1 MIRFREGLLR
11 CKDVYQ
17 SFAHRFLSFFVIKFS
32 LNLAR
37 WIIIAIAFKKLN
49 LESFSIFAASISI
62 IEILK
67 VLNEFGTENFIYSR
81 LSEKKPLTI
90 SIKNLIAFRV
100 LFAVLITII
109 FNLLIYKTKYFVVW
123 PLTTIILAFAIQN
136 ASFAFLQRDRNLKG
150 IIQVILTTLT
160 VFSVVILYLI
170 YYPLDVTIVCML
182 IVITDLT
189 TMITCFYLTKKNW
202 GKLKLN
208 PFKVLKGVRRI
219 FNVFSLSAGISFIVI
234 IYSRLDVLLVRPL
247 LGIEA
252 QALYSFAF
260 RLIEPFP
267 MVLSLFYLS
276 LLTEVSSINKNELSY
291 YYDRILNFLSS
302 YKTLL
307 TITVI
312 NFFLILG
319 LIIFARY
326 FSQSNIDYLL
336 VILGS
341 SISIKFINMILSV
354 YFIRNRFLYDLLK
367 ISLINLIFIF
377 ISGVILGN
385 YFGVIGIAVAASL
398 GEVINFFLQK
408 NKIQSHQ
415 SKINE
420 PI

>member
-1 MIRFREGLLR
+1 MR

-377 ISGVILGN
+377 ISGVILGK